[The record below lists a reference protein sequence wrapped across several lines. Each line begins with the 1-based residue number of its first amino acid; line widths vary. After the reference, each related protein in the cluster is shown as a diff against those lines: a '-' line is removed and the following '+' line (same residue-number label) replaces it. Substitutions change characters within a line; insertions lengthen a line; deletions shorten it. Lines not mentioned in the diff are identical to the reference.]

1 MLSHLPNG
9 LAQQCY
15 FYPLHF
21 HTAHPK
27 LLKHALK
34 KISSCNDNRNIQ
46 DPITSLALIFTTPT
60 SHGILAGAIHKL
72 VLCYQFALKHL
83 LKEHSE

>member
-1 MLSHLPNG
+1 MLNHLPNG

-27 LLKHALK
+27 LLKHALQ

-46 DPITSLALIFTTPT
+46 DPTTSLSLIFTTVT
-60 SHGILAGAIHKL
+60 SSGTLAETIHNEFWDTDL
-72 VLCYQFALKHL
+72 HQNIY
-83 LKEHSE
+83 

>member
-1 MLSHLPNG
+1 MLNYLPNG

-15 FYPLHF
+15 FQSLHF

-34 KISSCNDNRNIQ
+34 KNTICNDNRNIQ
-46 DPITSLALIFTTPT
+46 DPTRSLALIFTTVISNGT
-60 SHGILAGAIHKL
+60 LAGAIHNEFCDL
-72 VLCYQFALKHL
+72 NLHRSVY
-83 LKEHSE
+83 